1 MANTSLLNII
11 ERVIGK
17 GKQLRNNESS
27 FYCTFCRHHKRKLQ
41 VNLITQ
47 LWQCWV
53 CGAKGRKIYSLL
65 KKAGASKTQ
74 IKELNDCLGDYIP
87 QTHTSTKEYDVLSL
101 PDDYQPLYNANH
113 NNPEVRNAT
122 HYLKKRNITADD
134 ILKYDIGFCSSGQYK
149 GKIIIPSYN
158 ENGELNFF
166 TGRAY
171 YNTDFKHKNPMVSK
185 DIIGF
190 DLLINWN
197 YPIVLVE
204 GAFDA
209 IAVKRNAIPL
219 FGKIVLGKLRKKIIE
234 KKVKH
239 LYIALDKD
247 ALIKA
252 LDICDYFI
260 NHGIN
265 VHLVEMHEKDPS
277 DLGFNVFNKMLSETR
292 PLTGSALMEKKIM
305 GKLF

>member
-1 MANTSLLNII
+1 MTSTSLLSIV
-11 ERVIGK
+11 ERVIGN

-27 FYCTFCRHHKRKLQ
+27 HHCPFCRHHKRKLQ
-41 VNLITQ
+41 VNLTTQ

-53 CGAKGRKIYSLL
+53 CGAKGRKIFSLL
-65 KKAGASKTQ
+65 KKAGASKSQ
-74 IKELNDCLGDYIP
+74 IAELNNCLGDYIP
-87 QTHTSTKEYDVLSL
+87 SSNLSKEYDTLSL
-101 PDDYQPLYNANH
+101 PSEYQELYNASI
-113 NNPEVRNAT
+113 NNPEVRNAL
-122 HYLKKRNITADD
+122 HYLKARNITMGD
-134 ILKYDIGFCSSGQYK
+134 ILKYNIGFCNTGLYK
-149 GKIIIPSYN
+149 GKIIIPSYD
-158 ENGELNFF
+158 GDGKLNFF

-171 YNTDFKHKNPMVSK
+171 YKTDFKHKNPTVSK

-204 GAFDA
+204 GVFDA

-234 KKVKH
+234 NKVKR

-252 LDICDYFI
+252 LDICDYFL
-260 NHGIN
+260 NHGIR
-265 VHLVEMHEKDPS
+265 VHLVEMQEQDPS
-277 DLGFNVFNKMLSETR
+277 DLGFNAFSKMLTETK
-292 PLTGSALMEKKIM
+292 PLSGSSLMEKKIM